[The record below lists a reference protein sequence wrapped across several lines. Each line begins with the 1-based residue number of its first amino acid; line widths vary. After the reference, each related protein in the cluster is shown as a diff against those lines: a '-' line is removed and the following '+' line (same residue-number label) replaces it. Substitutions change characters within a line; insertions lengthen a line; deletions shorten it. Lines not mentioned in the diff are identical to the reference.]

1 VFCDSVDEGYDF
13 LEYDAVL
20 IANLLPMNAAYSSDT
35 LYQITTQPNALSRNY
50 HMYRLL

>member
-1 VFCDSVDEGYDF
+1 VICDIVDEGYDL

-20 IANLLPMNAAYSSDT
+20 IANLLPMKAAYSSDT